1 MYFDGYTKDN
11 TGAYMILI
19 SEDISGNKT
28 VLINLLDIEFVQVE
42 ECDTDVKILK
52 TKDGE
57 VYFFRE
63 EDKKIEQLPKGFKWS
78 KRIYKS
84 EKWYDAK
91 NDWRAYDITLVNKLE
106 ALLSNPEILLNKLKK
121 ACEDAE
127 V

>member
-19 SEDISGNKT
+19 SEDISRNKT
-28 VLINLLDIEFVQVE
+28 ILINLLDIEFIQVE
-42 ECDTDVKILK
+42 ECDTDVKILQ
-52 TKDGE
+52 TKDNK
-57 VYFFRE
+57 VYFFGG

-84 EKWYDAK
+84 EKWYDPK
-91 NDWRAYDITLVNKLE
+91 NDWIRYEITLVNKVE

-121 ACEDAE
+121 VCEDAE

>member
-19 SEDISGNKT
+19 SEDISRNET
-28 VLINLLDIEFVQVE
+28 ILINLLDIEFIQVE
-42 ECDTDVKILK
+42 ECDTDVKILQ
-52 TKDGE
+52 TKDNK
-57 VYFFRE
+57 VYFFSG

-84 EKWYDAK
+84 EKWYDPKGSWIRYA
-91 NDWRAYDITLVNKLE
+91 ITSANKLE